1 LAFEG
6 RETLDDNM
14 CNRFH
19 FGRDILFPKVEV
31 HCTFELLVARCWL
44 LVAGYLMLVAGY
56 WLLVTRYWFLV
67 ARCL

>member
-1 LAFEG
+1 MAFEG

-31 HCTFELLVARCWL
+31 CCTFELLVAGCWL
-44 LVAGYLMLVAGY
+44 LVAGC
-56 WLLVTRYWFLV
+56 WLLVSGYSLLDFEL
-67 ARCL
+67 